1 MSKGG
6 GPGRKVFLGTRA
18 SRPPLKQP
26 DGSTGLN
33 AAETRR
39 DAIRVVGARQNNLK
53 NIDVEIPLDR
63 LTVLTGI
70 SGSGKSSLA
79 FDILYAEGQ
88 RRYVESFSAYARQ
101 FLDRMDKPHVE
112 RVDGIL
118 PAIAIDQNRPVR
130 TSRSTVGT
138 MTELHDHL
146 KLLYAKI
153 GTLHCGTCGE
163 QVERDSAESVYRK
176 LSEGRPAGTR
186 FMVTFQVAA
195 PASLPWQDIRAGLVQ
210 SGFHRLL
217 IDGRPATIQELD
229 ERPCDAAGNPV
240 ETCTVLVDR
249 LVLAP
254 RTRKRTHDSCEQ
266 AFHYGKGRLA
276 LVFPDDDGRTEPFS
290 DRLECAACGIAYRE
304 PVPNMFSFNSPL
316 GACDTCRGFGRR
328 IDIDPELIVPDPTLT
343 LKAGAVKPWRIKA
356 AQWERRE
363 LFAFCEQHGIPTD
376 VPWQDLA
383 PAHRGAV
390 MEGDDDYYGVRGW
403 FKWLE
408 GKTYK
413 MHVRVFLA
421 RYRGYFP
428 CEDCGGARLK
438 PESLLYRVG
447 GRTLADVNLMSIGA
461 CAAFF
466 DDLKPTAY
474 EESIA
479 GLVLDE
485 IRKRLRYLVEVG
497 VEYLTLDRQSRTLSG
512 GELER
517 VDLTTALG
525 SALVNTLYIL
535 DEPSIGLHPR
545 DSARL
550 VRILQ
555 GLRDGGNT
563 VVVVEHD
570 PEIIRET
577 DHVIDLGPRAGEH
590 GGEIVF
596 QGPYAKLLK
605 HKKSL
610 TGQYLSGRQAI
621 PLPAARRRVRK
632 GHYLAVRGASAHNL
646 RDLDVDVPLGCLV
659 CLTGVSGSGKST
671 LVEEVIYRG
680 LKKQRGEPVG
690 IPGACRSIAGGER
703 LADLIFVDQSPIGT
717 TPRANLL
724 TYTKAFDPLRKLLAQ
739 TDRARVRGYT
749 PSTFSFNVE
758 GGRCET
764 CKGEGFEKVEMQFLS
779 DVYVP
784 CPECRGQRFR
794 PEVLEVT
801 YRDKNLTGIFALT
814 VAEALDFFADLD
826 ELRRR
831 LDPLAAVGLE
841 YMRLGQSL
849 TTLSGGE
856 AQRLKLA
863 AHIARERSGDAEAGA
878 ALGTLFI
885 FDEPTTGLHF
895 ADIRKLLGAF
905 DRLLARGHSLL
916 VIEHNLEVVKYADHV
931 IDLGPEGGDGGG
943 TIVAQGT
950 PEQVAR
956 VEASH
961 TGRFLR
967 TVLEAP
973 AAPAEPKRAARAKPR
988 PAARTKA
995 ISVVGAKE
1003 HNLQDVSVDIPRD
1016 EMVVV
1021 TGLSGS
1027 GKSTLVFDLV
1037 YAEGQR
1043 RYIDSLSAYS
1053 RQFIKVLARPN
1064 MDLLTGIPPTVAI
1077 EQRMSRGG
1085 RNSTVATVTEISH
1098 YLRLLYA
1105 KIGVQHCT
1113 QCGQPLAAQSRGQI
1127 LDHIHADFRGRSAT
1141 FMAPV
1146 VRGRKGFHGD
1156 VLDGARKLGFQV
1168 ARIDDEITTLKPGLR
1183 LQRYKEHDIDVIVGE
1198 ARVNGNRA
1206 DTEALLHTALRVGN
1220 GAVHVLGGAER
1231 TYSEHLFCV
1240 ACGLGFEALDPRM
1253 FSFNSRQGACAD
1265 CSGAGFT
1272 WEFDPDLV
1280 VPDERKSLRDDA
1292 LLPLARA
1299 ELKTKKARLLR
1310 ALKKR
1315 GVPVDRPFGE
1325 LRAAHRRLALSGDGN
1340 GLAGAFDVL
1349 NDALADGEDTG
1360 SSYALSQFLGESA
1373 CATCGGERLNPRARA
1388 VRVHDRTLPDL
1399 MRLAADDC
1407 LTHMQ
1412 ALPLAER
1419 EALIG
1424 APILKEI
1431 MPRLTFLNQVGLSY
1445 LSLDRRA
1452 DTLSGGEA
1460 QRIRLAAQLGSSLC
1474 GVCYILDEPTIGLH
1488 PRDNGRLLETLRS
1501 LQQRGNTVLVVEHD
1515 EQTIENADVVIDLG
1529 PGAGVHGGR
1538 VVAIG
1543 SPDQLRGN
1551 AESLTG
1557 RFLASAHPRLG
1568 RQRALKD
1575 RPRLRLRGVREN
1587 NLKNVDAEFPLGTW
1601 VCVTG
1606 VSGSGKSSL
1615 VQEVLVNGLRRKL
1628 GLYAG
1633 RVGVH
1638 DGIDDA
1644 DGIERVVEV
1653 DQSPIGK
1660 TPRSVPASYVGLW
1673 DEVRKLFAMLP
1684 DARLRGYPPGRFS
1697 FNVKSGRCETC
1708 AGQGRIKM
1716 EMSFLPDVY
1725 VTCDVCGGA
1734 RYNEETLQIA
1744 YNGKNIFDVLDMTIE
1759 EAAQFF
1765 GGVPKIAGPLRLL
1778 HDIGMGY
1785 IKLGQASNTLS
1796 GGEAQR
1802 IKLAYELAKR
1812 SRGTTL
1818 YVFDEPTT
1826 GLHFADIEKLIH
1838 TLHRLIDKGNTVV
1851 TIEHNLDIIKE
1862 ADYII
1867 DLGPEG
1873 GAGGGRIVA
1882 AGTPQQVMRKTR
1894 RSHTA
1899 RCLKAYLRG
1908 SA

>member
-1 MSKGG
+1 METNGTGG
-6 GPGRKVFLGTRA
+6 G
-18 SRPPLKQP
+18 S
-26 DGSTGLN
+26 
-33 AAETRR
+33 
-39 DAIRVVGARQNNLK
+39 IRVTGARQNNLK
-53 NIDVEIPLDR
+53 NIDVQIPLHQ
-63 LTVLTGI
+63 LTVVTGV

-101 FLDRMDKPHVE
+101 FLDRMDKPRVE
-112 RVDGIL
+112 RIDGIL
-118 PAIAIDQNRPVR
+118 PAIAIDQNRSVR

-146 KLLYAKI
+146 KLLFAKI
-153 GTLHCGTCGE
+153 GSLYCRECG
-163 QVERDSAESVYRK
+163 QPVERDSAESVYKKLRK
-176 LSEGRPAGTR
+176 EKPDGCR
-186 FMVTFQVAA
+186 FLVTFSVST
-195 PASLPWQDIRAGLVQ
+195 PASLPWEEVRNGLLR
-210 SGFHRLL
+210 SGFHR
-217 IDGRPATIQELD
+217 IVVAGKPVDIQELAD
-229 ERPCDAAGNPV
+229 RPEAAS
-240 ETCTVLVDR
+240 EICTVLVDR
-249 LVLAP
+249 LTLK
-254 RTRKRTHDSCEQ
+254 TRSKKRIHDSCEQ
-266 AFHYGKGRLA
+266 AFQYGKGRLT
-276 LVFPDDDGRTEPFS
+276 LIFPDEDNAAAPFS
-290 DRLECAACGIAYRE
+290 DQLECAACGIAYQE

-316 GACDTCRGFGRR
+316 GACETCRGFGRT

-343 LKAGAVKPWRIKA
+343 LKHGAIKPWRIKA

-363 LFAFCEQHGIPTD
+363 LFSFCEQRDIPPD
-376 VPWQDLA
+376 VAWQALSREQQRA
-383 PAHRGAV
+383 I

-408 GKTYK
+408 TKTYK

-428 CEDCGGARLK
+428 CEDCRGARLK
-438 PESLLYRVG
+438 PEGLLYRVG
-447 GRTLADVNLMSIGA
+447 GKTLADINLMSIGA
-461 CAAFF
+461 GAEFFAA
-466 DDLKPTAY
+466 LTLTAY
-474 EESIA
+474 QEQVA
-479 GLVLDE
+479 RLMLDE

-517 VDLTTALG
+517 VDLTTAIG

-545 DSARL
+545 DSQRL

-555 GLRDGGNT
+555 DLRDNGNT

-577 DHVIDLGPRAGEH
+577 DNVIDLGPLAGEK

-596 QGPYAKLLK
+596 NGPYAKLLK
-605 HKKSL
+605 DKQSL
-610 TGQYLSGRQAI
+610 TGQYLSGRLTI
-621 PLPAARRRVRK
+621 PLPRKRRPVK
-632 GHYLAVRGASAHNL
+632 KKYTLTVQGAKAHNL
-646 RDLDVDVPLGCLV
+646 QDIDVTIPLGCLV

-671 LVEEVIYRG
+671 LVEDVLYRG

-690 IPGACRSIAGGER
+690 IPGACRALLGGEQ
-703 LADLIFVDQSPIGT
+703 LADIIFVDQSAIGT

-724 TYTKAFDPLRKLLAQ
+724 TYTKAFDTVRRLLSQ
-739 TDRARVRGYT
+739 TELARVRGYT

-758 GGRCET
+758 GGRCES

-784 CPECRGQRFR
+784 CPECQGKRFR
-794 PEVLEVT
+794 DEVLEVR
-801 YRDKNLTGIFALT
+801 YQGKSLTDILNFT
-814 VAEALDFFADLD
+814 VAEALAFFGEQK
-826 ELRRR
+826 ELKRR
-831 LDPLAAVGLE
+831 LSPLAAVGLE
-841 YMRLGQSL
+841 YMRLGQAL

-863 AHIARERSGDAEAGA
+863 THIAKERPTDSADH
-878 ALGTLFI
+878 GTLFI

-895 ADIRKLLGAF
+895 ADIQKLLNAF
-905 DRLLARGHSLL
+905 DQLVECGHSVLI
-916 VIEHNLEVVKYADHV
+916 IEHNLEVIKYADYL

-943 TIVAQGT
+943 TIVAEGR
-950 PEQVAR
+950 PEEVAR
-956 VEASH
+956 VRASH
-961 TGRFLR
+961 TGRYLKE
-967 TVLEAP
+967 VLGP
-973 AAPAEPKRAARAKPR
+973 ASTAQRPQPKRRKAKSPAQPLAAEVGSGRSI
-988 PAARTKA
+988 A
-995 ISVVGAKE
+995 IIGAKE
-1003 HNLQDVSVDIPRD
+1003 HNLQDISVDIPRD
-1016 EMVVV
+1016 QMVVV

-1064 MDLLTGIPPTVAI
+1064 VDLLTGIPPTVAI

-1085 RNSTVATVTEISH
+1085 RNSTVATVTELSH

-1113 QCGQPLAAQSRGQI
+1113 QCGAPLAAQSRSQI
-1127 LDHIHADFRGRSAT
+1127 LARIQADFHGQETT
-1141 FMAPV
+1141 FFAPV
-1146 VRGRKGFHGD
+1146 VRGRKGFHKD
-1156 VLDGARKLGFQV
+1156 ILAGARKLGFKQ
-1168 ARIDDEITTLKPGLR
+1168 ARIDGRTTALEPGQS
-1183 LQRYKEHDIDVIVGE
+1183 LQRYKEHDIDIVIGQT
-1198 ARVNGNRA
+1198 RVNGANGNRR
-1206 DTEALLHTALRVGN
+1206 DTEALLQSSLRVGS
-1220 GAVHVLGGAER
+1220 GAVHVRGEDER

-1240 ACGLGFEALDPRM
+1240 ACGLGFEELEPRL
-1253 FSFNSRQGACAD
+1253 FSFNSRQGACPA
-1265 CSGAGFT
+1265 CTGAGFL
-1272 WEFDPDLV
+1272 WEFDPELI
-1280 VPDERKSLRDDA
+1280 VPDESKSLKQDA
-1292 LLPLARA
+1292 LMPLARS
-1299 ELKTKKARLLR
+1299 ELKRTKNKLLR
-1310 ALKKR
+1310 GLKKL

-1325 LRAAHRRLALSGDGN
+1325 LNAEQRQLVFAGN
-1340 GLAGAFDVL
+1340 GQGLQGTFDIL
-1349 NDALADGEDTG
+1349 NEALEYGEDTG

-1373 CATCGGERLNPRARA
+1373 CSECQGERLNPRARA
-1388 VRVHDRTLPDL
+1388 VQVCDQSLPAL
-1399 MRLAADDC
+1399 MRLSVADC
-1407 LTHMQ
+1407 LSHLQ
-1412 ALPLAER
+1412 DLSLSER
-1419 EALIG
+1419 DTLVG
-1424 APILKEI
+1424 RPILKEI
-1431 MPRLTFLNQVGLSY
+1431 VPRLSFLNQVGLSY

-1460 QRIRLAAQLGSSLC
+1460 QRIRLAAQLGSNLC

-1488 PRDNGRLLETLRS
+1488 PRDNARLIDTLRN
-1501 LQQRGNTVLVVEHD
+1501 LQERGNTVLVVEHD

-1543 SPDQLRGN
+1543 SPNQLRKN
-1551 AESLTG
+1551 TDSLTG
-1557 RFLASAHPRLG
+1557 RFLSSAHPRLG
-1568 RQRALKD
+1568 PVRSLKD
-1575 RPRLRLRGVREN
+1575 RSRLRLRGVREN
-1587 NLKNVDAEFPLGTW
+1587 NLKNIDIDIPLGTW
-1601 VCVTG
+1601 VGVSG

-1633 RVGVH
+1633 RVGLH
-1638 DGIDDA
+1638 DSIDNTE
-1644 DGIERVVEV
+1644 GIERVVEV

-1660 TPRSVPASYVGLW
+1660 TPRSVPASYVGFW
-1673 DEVRKLFAMLP
+1673 DEVRKLFSLLP
-1684 DARLRGYPPGRFS
+1684 DARLRGYKPGRFS
-1697 FNVKSGRCETC
+1697 FNVKGGRCETC
-1708 AGQGRIKM
+1708 TGQGRIKM

-1725 VTCDVCGGA
+1725 VTCDVCGGR
-1734 RYNEETLQIA
+1734 RYNEETLEIA
-1744 YNGKNIFDVLDMTIE
+1744 YNGKNIADVLDMTIE
-1759 EAAQFF
+1759 EAARFF
-1765 GGVPKIAGPLRLL
+1765 IGVPKIAQPLKLL
-1778 HDIGMGY
+1778 NDIGMGY
-1785 IKLGQASNTLS
+1785 IRLGQASNTLS

-1812 SRGTTL
+1812 SRGKTL
-1818 YVFDEPTT
+1818 YVLDEPTT

-1873 GAGGGRIVA
+1873 GAAGGNIVA
-1882 AGTPQQVMRKTR
+1882 SGTPQQLMRKANQ
-1894 RSHTA
+1894 SYTA
-1899 RCLKAYLRG
+1899 QCLRAYLNGGNHGAR
-1908 SA
+1908 AD

>member
-1 MSKGG
+1 METNGTGG
-6 GPGRKVFLGTRA
+6 G
-18 SRPPLKQP
+18 S
-26 DGSTGLN
+26 
-33 AAETRR
+33 
-39 DAIRVVGARQNNLK
+39 IRVTGARQNNLK
-53 NIDVEIPLDR
+53 NIDVQIPLHQ
-63 LTVLTGI
+63 LTVVTGV

-101 FLDRMDKPHVE
+101 FLDRMDKPQVE
-112 RVDGIL
+112 RIDGIL

-146 KLLYAKI
+146 KLLFAKI
-153 GTLHCGTCGE
+153 GSLYCRQCG
-163 QVERDSAESVYRK
+163 QPVERDSAESVYKK
-176 LSEGRPAGTR
+176 LCKEKPAGCR
-186 FMVTFQVAA
+186 FLVTFSVST
-195 PASLPWQDIRAGLVQ
+195 PASLPWEEVRNGLLQ
-210 SGFHRLL
+210 SGFHRLVVGGKPV
-217 IDGRPATIQELD
+217 DIQELAD
-229 ERPCDAAGNPV
+229 RPEAAQ

-249 LVLAP
+249 LTLK
-254 RTRKRTHDSCEQ
+254 TRSKKRIHDSFEQ
-266 AFHYGKGRLA
+266 AFQYGKGRLT
-276 LVFPDDDGRTEPFS
+276 LIFPDEDNAAAPFS
-290 DRLECAACGIAYRE
+290 DQLECAACGIAYQE

-316 GACDTCRGFGRR
+316 GACETCRGFGRT

-343 LKAGAVKPWRIKA
+343 LKHGAIKPWRIKA

-363 LFAFCEQHGIPTD
+363 LFSFCEQHDIPTD
-376 VPWQDLA
+376 VAWQALSREQQRAIMD
-383 PAHRGAV
+383 G
-390 MEGDDDYYGVRGW
+390 EDDYYGVRGW

-408 GKTYK
+408 TKTYK

-428 CEDCGGARLK
+428 CEDCRGARLK
-438 PESLLYRVG
+438 PESRLYRVG
-447 GRTLADVNLMSIGA
+447 GKTLADINLMSIGS

-466 DDLKPTAY
+466 AALTLTAY
-474 EESIA
+474 QEQVA
-479 GLVLDE
+479 RLMLDE

-517 VDLTTALG
+517 VDLTTAIG

-545 DSARL
+545 DSQRL

-555 GLRDGGNT
+555 DLRDNGNT

-577 DHVIDLGPRAGEH
+577 DNIIDLGPLAGEK

-596 QGPYAKLLK
+596 NGPYPKLLK
-605 HKKSL
+605 DKQSL
-610 TGQYLSGRQAI
+610 TGQYLSGRLTI
-621 PLPAARRRVRK
+621 PLPHKRRPVRK
-632 GHYLAVRGASAHNL
+632 KHRLTVRGARAHNL
-646 RDLDVDVPLGCLV
+646 QDIDVSIPLGRLV

-671 LVEEVIYRG
+671 LVEDVLYRG

-690 IPGACRSIAGGER
+690 TPGACRAILGGAQ
-703 LADLIFVDQSPIGT
+703 LADIIFVDQSAIGT
-717 TPRANLL
+717 TRRANLL
-724 TYTKAFDPLRKLLAQ
+724 TYTKAFDTVRRLLSQ
-739 TDRARVRGYT
+739 TELARVRGYS

-758 GGRCET
+758 GGRCES

-784 CPECRGQRFR
+784 CPECQGKRFR
-794 PEVLEVT
+794 GEVLEVR
-801 YRDKNLTGIFALT
+801 YKGKSLTDILNFT
-814 VAEALDFFADLD
+814 VAEAIAFFGEQK
-826 ELRRR
+826 ELKRR
-831 LDPLAAVGLE
+831 LGPLAAVGLE
-841 YMRLGQSL
+841 YMRLGQAL

-863 AHIARERSGDAEAGA
+863 THIAKERSKDSAVH
-878 ALGTLFI
+878 GTLFI

-895 ADIRKLLGAF
+895 ADIQKLLNAF
-905 DRLLARGHSLL
+905 AQLVEGGHSVLI
-916 VIEHNLEVVKYADHV
+916 IEHNLEVIKSADYL

-943 TIVAQGT
+943 TVVAEGT
-950 PEQVAR
+950 PEEVAAVR
-956 VEASH
+956 ASH
-961 TGRFLR
+961 TGRYLKE
-967 TVLEAP
+967 VLG
-973 AAPAEPKRAARAKPR
+973 AAGHRPRPKRRKAKSPARPLVAEVGSGKSI
-988 PAARTKA
+988 A
-995 ISVVGAKE
+995 IIGAKE
-1003 HNLQDVSVDIPRD
+1003 HNLQDISVDIPRD
-1016 EMVVV
+1016 QMVVV

-1064 MDLLTGIPPTVAI
+1064 VDLLTGIPPTVAI

-1085 RNSTVATVTEISH
+1085 RNSTVATVTELSH

-1113 QCGQPLAAQSRGQI
+1113 QCGSPLAAQSRSQI
-1127 LDHIHADFRGRSAT
+1127 LERIQADFHGQETT
-1141 FMAPV
+1141 FFAPV
-1146 VRGRKGFHGD
+1146 VRGRKGFHKD
-1156 VLDGARKLGFQV
+1156 ILAGARKLGFKQ
-1168 ARIDDEITTLKPGLR
+1168 ARIDGRPTTLEPGLS
-1183 LQRYKEHDIDVIVGE
+1183 LQRYKEHDIDIVIGQTVHG
-1198 ARVNGNRA
+1198 ANGNRR
-1206 DTEALLHTALRVGN
+1206 DTEALLQSALRVGS
-1220 GAVHVLGGAER
+1220 GAVHVCGEDER

-1240 ACGLGFEALDPRM
+1240 ACGLGFEEPEPRL
-1253 FSFNSRQGACAD
+1253 FSFNSRQGACPD
-1265 CSGAGFT
+1265 CAGAGFL
-1272 WEFDPDLV
+1272 WEFDPELV
-1280 VPDERKSLRDDA
+1280 VPDESKSLKQDA

-1299 ELKTKKARLLR
+1299 ELKRARNKLLR
-1310 ALKKR
+1310 GLKKL

-1325 LRAAHRRLALSGDGN
+1325 LSAEQRQLVLSGDGQ
-1340 GLAGAFDVL
+1340 GLQGAFDIL
-1349 NDALADGEDTG
+1349 NETLDYGEDTG

-1373 CATCGGERLNPRARA
+1373 CPECQGARLNPRARA
-1388 VRVHDRTLPDL
+1388 VQVCGQSLPTL
-1399 MRLAADDC
+1399 MRLSAADC
-1407 LTHMQ
+1407 LSRLQDLSLSARDTLVGQ
-1412 ALPLAER
+1412 
-1419 EALIG
+1419 
-1424 APILKEI
+1424 PILKEI
-1431 MPRLTFLNQVGLSY
+1431 VPRLSFLNQVGLSY
-1445 LSLDRRA
+1445 LALDRRA

-1460 QRIRLAAQLGSSLC
+1460 QRIRLAAQLGSNLC

-1488 PRDNGRLLETLRS
+1488 PRDNARLIDTLRN
-1501 LQQRGNTVLVVEHD
+1501 LQERGNTVLVVEHD

-1529 PGAGVHGGR
+1529 PGAGVHGGQ

-1543 SPDQLRGN
+1543 SPQQLRQN
-1551 AESLTG
+1551 TDSLTG
-1557 RFLASAHPRLG
+1557 RFLSSAHPRLG
-1568 RQRALKD
+1568 PIRSLTE
-1575 RPRLRLRGVREN
+1575 RPWLRLRGVREN
-1587 NLKNVDAEFPLGTW
+1587 NLKNIDIDIPLGTW
-1601 VCVTG
+1601 VGVSG

-1633 RVGVH
+1633 RVGRH
-1638 DGIDDA
+1638 DSIDNTE
-1644 DGIERVVEV
+1644 GIERVVEV

-1660 TPRSVPASYVGLW
+1660 TPRSVPASYVGFW
-1673 DEVRKLFAMLP
+1673 DEARKLFSLLP
-1684 DARLRGYPPGRFS
+1684 DARLRGYKPGRFS
-1697 FNVKSGRCETC
+1697 FNVKGGRCETC

-1725 VTCDVCGGA
+1725 VTCDGCGGR
-1734 RYNEETLQIA
+1734 RYNEETLEIA
-1744 YNGKNIFDVLDMTIE
+1744 YNGKNIADVLEMTIE
-1759 EAAQFF
+1759 EAATFF
-1765 GGVPKIAGPLRLL
+1765 IGVPKIAQPLKLL
-1778 HDIGMGY
+1778 NDIGMGY
-1785 IKLGQASNTLS
+1785 IRLGQASNTLS

-1812 SRGTTL
+1812 SRGKTL
-1818 YVFDEPTT
+1818 YVLDEPTT

-1873 GAGGGRIVA
+1873 GAGGGNIVA
-1882 AGTPQQVMRKTR
+1882 SGTPQQLMKKAQQ
-1894 RSHTA
+1894 SYTA
-1899 RCLKAYLRG
+1899 QCLKAYLNGGNHGAR
-1908 SA
+1908 AD